1 MESISNYGNIYFFS
15 QTKTAE
21 DIKIPS
27 TFERAH
33 LCDCMTLSKEI
44 SGANWR
50 WQNQA
55 IQAFDCSWCM
65 ILAYLVHDD

>member
-1 MESISNYGNIYFFS
+1 MFLLGKYSWDPSQIMVICFS
-15 QTKTAE
+15 QTKTAK

-44 SGANWR
+44 SGAN
-50 WQNQA
+50 
-55 IQAFDCSWCM
+55 
-65 ILAYLVHDD
+65 